1 MKTAMTQVAMTF
13 LGMVV
18 TLGGCKSKDQPD
30 HNHAAKPDHAV
41 KQDHSGHAA
50 ASDDS
55 GATATT
61 APAAENYADALA
73 QIRTHMTSLDAI
85 LKSGDYDAV
94 HKDSVAIGKLG
105 KSLGALASE
114 QGSPV
119 PKDKVTDVT
128 AAGTE
133 LAAASRSFHSAAH
146 EPDLP
151 KVKEHYAHMGKLVES
166 LARYAAKP

>member
-1 MKTAMTQVAMTF
+1 MKTAMTQIATTV

-18 TLGGCKSKDQPD
+18 TLGGCKSGD
-30 HNHAAKPDHAV
+30 HSDHDHAAKHDHAV

-50 ASDDS
+50 TSDHS

-61 APAAENYADALA
+61 VPAAQNYADAIA
-73 QIRTHMTSLDAI
+73 QIRAHMTSLDTI

-94 HKDSVAIGKLG
+94 HKDSVAIGTLG
-105 KSLGALASE
+105 KSLGALATASN
-114 QGSPV
+114 SPV
-119 PKDKVTDVT
+119 PKGKVTDVT

-133 LAAASRSFHSAAH
+133 LAAASRSFHTAAH

-151 KVKEHYAHMGKLVES
+151 KVKEHYAHMGQLVES
-166 LARYAAKP
+166 LARYAATP